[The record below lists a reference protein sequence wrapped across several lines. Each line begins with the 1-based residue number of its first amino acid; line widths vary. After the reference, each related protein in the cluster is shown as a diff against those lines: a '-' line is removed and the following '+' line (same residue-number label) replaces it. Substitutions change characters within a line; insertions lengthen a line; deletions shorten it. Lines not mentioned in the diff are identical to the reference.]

1 MNPEFSLPTRRKN
14 GPAHLMGWSG
24 WLLGLSALL
33 SGGLRAAE
41 FVNLDFERARVP
53 PTAPGEFGSEVDPAL
68 AFPGWTVGEG
78 GSFARNYTLYNNL
91 TLGSTA
97 QVLVGPRYPS
107 AIADAPLQGRYS
119 AILLFGP
126 SPELG
131 YPALSQR
138 GTIPEGANSIHFL
151 VGEGPNTAE
160 LRVDG
165 SIVPLLFTG
174 AGSMAGDIAAYS
186 GREVNLMFTTSTPQ
200 GPGVL
205 FDDVRFSAQVVP
217 EPSTFGLFGIGVL
230 AVGLAC
236 RWDRRSRGL
245 RP

>member
-1 MNPEFSLPTRRKN
+1 MKPELSLPTLHTN
-14 GPAHLMGWSG
+14 GHAHLSRWSG
-24 WLLGLSALL
+24 WILGLSVLL
-33 SGGLRAAE
+33 CGGLRAAE

-78 GSFARNYTLYNNL
+78 GSFARNYTLYNNV

-97 QVLVGPRYPS
+97 QVLVGPSYPS

-126 SPELG
+126 SPALG
-131 YPALSQR
+131 YPALAQR

-165 SIVPLLFTG
+165 SVVPLWFTG
-174 AGSMAGDIAAYS
+174 AGSMAGDISPFS

-217 EPSTFGLFGIGVL
+217 EPSTCGLFGIGVL

-236 RWDRRSRGL
+236 RWDRSSRDLRS
-245 RP
+245 